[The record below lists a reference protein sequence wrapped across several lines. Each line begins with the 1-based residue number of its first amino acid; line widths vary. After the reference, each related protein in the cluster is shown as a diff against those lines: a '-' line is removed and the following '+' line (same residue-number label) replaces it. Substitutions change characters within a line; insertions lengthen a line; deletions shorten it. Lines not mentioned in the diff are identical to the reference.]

1 VSGQFKRQIRQS
13 EFRLLFASILLAG
26 IALGAVGIFGDRME
40 REMVNRTSAMLGA
53 DAQISSTRPLDDSYG
68 REAEKFGL
76 EVARSVNFM
85 SMIIND
91 QGSRLAGVRAVSSNY
106 PLRGQIVLKDQD
118 DLTANRK
125 AGSAPPVGSV
135 WAASQLIKDLGLE
148 ADSSIQLGDSVFKYQ
163 HEILLEPEGG
173 AGMLRLAPRILINL
187 ADLDE
192 TGLISPASRAR
203 FRLMVAGDP
212 DALSRFE
219 AAIKPQLKEHE
230 SWRIADTRQQQV
242 RNTVGRIVSFI
253 RLAILLSVI
262 LAVVAMALA
271 AQGLWGKQANE
282 IALLRCLGQQHSQT
296 LKRLARSYLGAALP
310 AALIGVMMGFG
321 LQAVAGKLVE
331 NATGILLPPATW
343 LPGLIAVIICMASL
357 VAVTLPILISVKQIP
372 TISLLR
378 SGQTDE
384 IRKNRLAI
392 YSILVFLVLLT
403 VFLARDLTLAFSV
416 LAGLV
421 VAAVLLWSCIRILI
435 VLASRYIPPK
445 SSAWY
450 LAVKAICSNGS
461 RSAWIAS
468 TFAAIMF
475 SLLLLG
481 LVRGEIFEAWEKSVP
496 DTAPNLFLINIKES
510 NTEPL
515 ANMLL
520 NNGVTRADMYAVI
533 RGRIA
538 KINNRDVGNLN
549 FKSEESR
556 HRINHE
562 FNFTELSD
570 LPADNTIISGEWFSQ
585 DKPGLSIERETAQ
598 VLEVSTGDQLTLDIA
613 GMTFTAPITSIR
625 EVKWD
630 NMQPNFYII
639 ASPGVLGDAARNYI
653 SGIYVPQQRSEL
665 VYEINRQFPNVTA
678 IDLGMLLERFRKLAD
693 QGSGAISVV
702 FLFTLASALLVFI
715 GMIQAQKPSRQ
726 REIALLKSMGASRKF
741 IKNSIFT
748 EFALTGFIAGSVA
761 GILAM
766 LSSWLLARNLFELSF
781 SIPWV
786 ALALYILCGTL
797 IVSVTGFLSIRN
809 LLDELPVR
817 LLSPSSQSRG

>member
-1 VSGQFKRQIRQS
+1 MSGQFKRQLRQS

-68 REAEKFGL
+68 LKAEELGL

-91 QGSRLAGVRAVSSNY
+91 RGSRLAGVRAVSSNY
-106 PLRGQIVLKDQD
+106 PLRGEIVLKGQGN
-118 DLTANRK
+118 LPEGQKTR
-125 AGSAPPVGSV
+125 SAPPVGSV
-135 WAASQLIKDLGLE
+135 WAASQLSKSLGLKFN
-148 ADSSIQLGDSVFKYQ
+148 SSVQLGDSVFKYQ

-173 AGMLRLAPRILINL
+173 AGMLRLAPRILMNL
-187 ADLDE
+187 EDLGE
-192 TGLISPASRAR
+192 TGLINPASRAR
-203 FRLMVAGDP
+203 FRLMVAGDR

-219 AAIKPQLKEHE
+219 AAIKPKLKEYE

-253 RLAILLSVI
+253 RLAILLSVV

-282 IALLRCLGQQHSQT
+282 VAILRCLGQQHRQT

-310 AALIGVMMGFG
+310 AALIGVLTGFG

-331 NATGILLPPATW
+331 DATGIALPPASW
-343 LPGLIAVIICMASL
+343 MPGMIAVIICLLSL
-357 VAVTLPILISVKQIP
+357 VAVMLPIMISVKQIP
-372 TISLLR
+372 AISLLR

-392 YSILVFLVLLT
+392 YSILVFLILLT
-403 VFLARDLTLAFSV
+403 VFLARDLTLALSV

-421 VAAVLLWSCIRILI
+421 VATVLLWSCIRVLI
-435 VLASRYIPPK
+435 VLANRYIAPK

-475 SLLLLG
+475 SLILLG
-481 LVRGEIFEAWEKSVP
+481 LIRGEVFEAWEKSVP

-515 ANMLL
+515 KDMLVKS
-520 NNGVTRADMYAVI
+520 GVTKADMYAVI

-538 KINNRDVGNLN
+538 KINDRDVASLD
-549 FKSEESR
+549 FKSAESR

-570 LPADNTIISGEWFSQ
+570 LPADNTVISGEWFSS
-585 DKPGLSIERETAQ
+585 DEPGLSIERETAQ
-598 VLEVSTGDQLTLDIA
+598 VLEVSAGDSLTLDVA
-613 GMTFTAPITSIR
+613 GIFFTAPVTSIR

-653 SGIYVPQQRSEL
+653 SGVYVPQERGDL
-665 VYEINRQFPNVTA
+665 VYDINRQFPNVTA
-678 IDLGMLLERFRKLAD
+678 IDLGMLLERFRKLAN

-702 FLFTLASALLVFI
+702 FLFTFASALLVFI

-761 GILAM
+761 CILAM

-781 SIPWV
+781 NIPWG
-786 ALALYILCGTL
+786 ALALYIFCGTL

-809 LLDELPVR
+809 LLNELPVK
-817 LLSPSSQSRG
+817 LLSPGFVK